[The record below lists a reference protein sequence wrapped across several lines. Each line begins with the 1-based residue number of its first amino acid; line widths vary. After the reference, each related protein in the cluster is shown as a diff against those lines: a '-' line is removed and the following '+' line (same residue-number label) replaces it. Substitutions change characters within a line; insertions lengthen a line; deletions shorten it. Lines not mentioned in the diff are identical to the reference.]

1 MTSTAEIIQFPIDRQ
16 LYFVRET
23 ARALE
28 RKHGDAADRFWKL
41 TCRRLYARLQVQ
53 GMANAE
59 INGEIEA
66 FSKAVH
72 LEMQRAAW
80 AAWEARNPKGVA

>member
-1 MTSTAEIIQFPIDRQ
+1 MTLTAEIIQFPIDRQ

-23 ARALE
+23 ARVLE
-28 RKHGDAADRFWKL
+28 RKHGVAADRFWKL

-53 GMANAE
+53 GIPSSQINSE
-59 INGEIEA
+59 IAA
-66 FSKAVH
+66 FSDAVQ

-80 AAWEARNPKGVA
+80 AAWEATNPRGAA